1 MSASYNFFSCA
12 FNVALHDLRE
22 DSSFQR
28 EIAEGKGETSSCDEG
43 FPYDGGLIT
52 DEKIRKKFQWIKC
65 IAVVS
70 TFVT

>member
-28 EIAEGKGETSSCDEG
+28 EIAEGKGETSCDEV

-52 DEKIRKKFQWIKC
+52 DEKTRKKFQWIKC

>member
-1 MSASYNFFSCA
+1 MSARYNFFSCA
-12 FNVALHDLRE
+12 FNVALRDLRE

-28 EIAEGKGETSSCDEG
+28 EIAEGKGETSSCDEV

-52 DEKIRKKFQWIKC
+52 DEKTRKKFQWIKC